1 MILGGL
7 AGFAWAVPQGSVTAL
22 LVFALLQGGG
32 FGLLWPFA
40 NRAVVEAAREGEH
53 EITAAAFSTLQRMGY
68 ATGGA
73 VAGIIANANG
83 FAGGFSRASAE
94 TAAVPLFLYFIP
106 LALLGVA
113 AAFRLAHLIAKPS
126 HVPQGR

>member
-1 MILGGL
+1 MIAGGV
-7 AGFAWAVPQGSVTAL
+7 AGFAWAVPEGSIIAL

-83 FAGGFSRASAE
+83 FSGGFSRTSAA
-94 TAAVPLFLYFIP
+94 TAAVPLFVYFLP
-106 LALLGVA
+106 LALVGVA
-113 AAFRLAHLIAKPS
+113 AAFRLAHLIARPP
-126 HVPQGR
+126 HMPQSQ